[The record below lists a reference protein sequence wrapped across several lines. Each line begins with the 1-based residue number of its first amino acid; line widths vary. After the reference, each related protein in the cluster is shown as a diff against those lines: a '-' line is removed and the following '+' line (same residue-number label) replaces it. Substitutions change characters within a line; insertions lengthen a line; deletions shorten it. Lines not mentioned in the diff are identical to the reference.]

1 MARKGIRLTVSN
13 AASIAFQAVGVDR
26 DVQQVESKGIGRPRR
41 ARRDRAVGAGTDLRI
56 GEQRLEQRELRD
68 EWLGHE

>member
-1 MARKGIRLTVSN
+1 VERKGIRLIASN
-13 AASIAFQAVGVDR
+13 QASTAFEVVGVYR

-56 GEQRLEQRELRD
+56 RRQWLGQRELRD
-68 EWLGHE
+68 EWLRHE